1 MEPVPESTEV
11 PSNRYPGQPRMSQD
25 MPRVNMGD
33 RPKLDTRKH
42 SLLKSPSLN
51 FQNSLFLESPPHM
64 PHVMSSEMRSHL
76 GVPEV
81 QHGGHNGQYRSS
93 NQPKLPVDIR
103 KNKKLSQI
111 DYPVR
116 VGGQSAKA
124 SSSDYPFDVGNLT
137 RQTSRRSISR
147 RPSSRMEDDQS
158 LLDWPSLEGN
168 SSSPKF
174 SNPSHRDKIAYF
186 GESWLDPRHTYS

>member
-81 QHGGHNGQYRSS
+81 QHGGHNGQGQYRS

-111 DYPVR
+111 EYPVR

-124 SSSDYPFDVGNLT
+124 SNSDYPFDVGNLT

-168 SSSPKF
+168 NLF
-174 SNPSHRDKIAYF
+174 SQIFKPQPQGQNCMLWAKA
-186 GESWLDPRHTYS
+186 G